1 MTTHLFT
8 APPRPPTRP
17 EAEAAPG
24 AIERALRSIRD
35 LASLTE
41 ILRLAGAASLIVS
54 MAVYLLQG
62 WHDGNDIDRYL
73 KLLAQT
79 GLLAGAGLAVGQ
91 LLNEARGARVLFG
104 LALVSVPVNMTVLA
118 ALIYSQVQWDGALG
132 QYPAFATWQ
141 VVDPVAFGIVA
152 PIAIAALVAVTS
164 FGFAVLARAQWRQLA
179 WPFLAMNAAL
189 LLPVRDSVI
198 TGTLALATAGWAVWH
213 LRKLYRSNT
222 VLHTTEGRFAMLSFA
237 IAPAILLLRSGYF
250 YEIDALMS
258 TALALAAF
266 VALRQTR
273 RVPERSARA
282 AVLLE
287 LAMAGVAFLAAWAVG
302 GLVEPWLR
310 DALPVVVFAM
320 VFAGLCLDVY
330 LGTRSRRLATALS
343 FTAVLVL
350 GLSALLAVLLD
361 TTVPVTLLAVVIG
374 AAMTAWGLFQRRPS
388 ASTLGLLTLV
398 TSLLLGSEPL
408 VRLFVR
414 GGWLTL
420 AITGGA
426 AIVAASLV
434 DRFGPALMNRGRS
447 S

>member
-1 MTTHLFT
+1 MNTQVFT
-8 APPRPPTRP
+8 APPRPPTAPQP
-17 EAEAAPG
+17 EPTPG

-35 LASLTE
+35 LASLSE

-62 WHDGNDIDRYL
+62 WHEGNDIDRYL
-73 KLLAQT
+73 KLLTQT

-118 ALIYSQVQWDGALG
+118 ALIYSLVQWDGALG

-141 VVDPVAFGIVA
+141 VVEPVTFGVVA
-152 PIAIAALVAVTS
+152 PVAIAALVAVTCFS
-164 FGFAVLARAQWRQLA
+164 FAVLARAQWRQLA
-179 WPFLAMNAAL
+179 WPFLAINAAL

-198 TGTLALATAGWAVWH
+198 TGTLALAMAGWAIWH
-213 LRKLYRSNT
+213 LRGLYRANT

-237 IAPAILLLRSGYF
+237 IAPTILLLRSGYF

-258 TALALAAF
+258 AALALAAF

-273 RVPERSARA
+273 RVPERNPRA
-282 AVLLE
+282 AILLE
-287 LAMAGVAFLAAWAVG
+287 LAMAGTAFMAAWAVG
-302 GLVEPWLR
+302 DLVESALP
-310 DALPVVVFAM
+310 DALPVVVFAS
-320 VFAGLCLDVY
+320 VFAALCVDVY
-330 LGTRSRRLATALS
+330 RGTESTKFAATLS
-343 FTAVLVL
+343 FIANLML
-350 GLSALLAVLLD
+350 GLSVLLALLID
-361 TTVPVTLLAVVIG
+361 TNVAMTLLAVVG
-374 AAMTAWGLFQRRPS
+374 GGAMTAWGVFQNRPS
-388 ASTLGLLTLV
+388 ATALGALTLV
-398 TSLLLGSEPL
+398 ASLLLGSEPL
-408 VRLFVR
+408 VRMFAQ

-420 AITGGA
+420 AITGGT

-434 DRFGPALMNRGRS
+434 DRFGPTLMNRGRS